1 MQATHVIKQGYGYWD
16 ITNYPIGGCFRR
28 ATTDLEVALVS
39 DPVRTSHGYLAVF
52 ETADN
57 RRIAA
62 QEQCFRTL
70 DLKG

>member
-28 ATTDLEVALVS
+28 ATSDFEVS
-39 DPVRTSHGYLAVF
+39 RTGDPVKTSHGHLAIF
-52 ETADN
+52 ETSDN

-62 QEQCFRTL
+62 QEQCFRPL
-70 DLKG
+70 ELKG